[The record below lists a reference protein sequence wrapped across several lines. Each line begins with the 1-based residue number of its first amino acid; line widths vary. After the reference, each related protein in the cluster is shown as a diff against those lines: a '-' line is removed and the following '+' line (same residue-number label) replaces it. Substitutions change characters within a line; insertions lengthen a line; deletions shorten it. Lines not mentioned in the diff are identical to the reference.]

1 MSELNRLALKSQNG
15 VISYRHNA
23 DVYGCYWQFDVIVA
37 FETAFAGI
45 AFDMTLLNSS
55 ILCFKCTWIIQ
66 LFSSV
71 FEEVWIQNVV
81 NISLTFA
88 TGNISIVL

>member
-37 FETAFAGI
+37 FEIAFARI
-45 AFDMTLLNSS
+45 AFDMTLLNSL
-55 ILCFKCTWIIQ
+55 ILCFK
-66 LFSSV
+66 S
-71 FEEVWIQNVV
+71 
-81 NISLTFA
+81 
-88 TGNISIVL
+88 